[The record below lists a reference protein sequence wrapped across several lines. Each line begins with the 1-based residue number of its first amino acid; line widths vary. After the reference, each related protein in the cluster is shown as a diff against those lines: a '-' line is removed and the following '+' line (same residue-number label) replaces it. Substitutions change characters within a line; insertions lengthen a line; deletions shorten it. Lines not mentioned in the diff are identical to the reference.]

1 MHVHRLPFVLMLLG
15 MPLSACV
22 TQQKMVTDSPGA
34 VTAPQTAAVQQP
46 APPTTT
52 APAPAAPAQV
62 TAARAPRAPTP
73 PSESDEEPM
82 TITRAREQCWMQ
94 AEHQRQRD
102 IDARVKFVEKC
113 VAEKMK

>member
-22 TQQKMVTDSPGA
+22 TQRKMVTDSPGS

-46 APPTTT
+46 APPATT
-52 APAPAAPAQV
+52 APAAPAPV
-62 TAARAPRAPTP
+62 TAARAARAPTP
-73 PSESDEEPM
+73 PPEPDEEPM

>member
-1 MHVHRLPFVLMLLG
+1 
-15 MPLSACV
+15 
-22 TQQKMVTDSPGA
+22 
-34 VTAPQTAAVQQP
+34 
-46 APPTTT
+46 
-52 APAPAAPAQV
+52 
-62 TAARAPRAPTP
+62 
-73 PSESDEEPM
+73 M